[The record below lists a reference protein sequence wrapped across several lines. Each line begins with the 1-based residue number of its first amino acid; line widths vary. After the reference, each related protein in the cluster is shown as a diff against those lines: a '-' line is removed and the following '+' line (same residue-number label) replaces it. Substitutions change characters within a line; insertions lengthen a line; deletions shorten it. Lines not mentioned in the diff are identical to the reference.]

1 MDARAKRLE
10 QMLAES
16 SSSKPFG
23 PPESSLVVQS
33 KHSKRQFLAAAG
45 GRLNSDWPSVNLSS
59 DEEFFRELRILR
71 GRSRWLAKNN
81 GYYRRYLDMCVDNIV
96 GPNGVRLEAK
106 IKKANGEQDKGAN
119 DVIEDAWRS
128 WSKKGI
134 PMRRSQWTRVDME
147 RSAVWSVARDG
158 EVFFRKWY
166 GSGEYGFQLEMI
178 DAMRVPTEMNIVQ
191 GNGIEVINGIEYTDG
206 DVTGYYIARRG
217 MRQDFTSENY
227 ERVDAKFILHLFVPL
242 FAEQKRGF
250 PWLSA
255 GMSRIHQLDRYE
267 NAEIIASRIAAEKG
281 GFFKRTAAADTGF
294 SGDGS
299 EEESEIQYMDSEAG
313 SFGILPEGY
322 DFAPWDPTHPTNAF
336 ESLSNKLLKG
346 IASAGNVNYTS
357 LANDLSEVNYSSAR
371 IGMLEVRDFWK
382 GRQNWLV
389 NWFHDAVY
397 AEWLPMAMSSGKI
410 RLPFSRINEFMRVSW
425 VPRSWA
431 WVDPQKEANANK
443 ANLLMR
449 VTSLSD
455 IAASQGDEIE
465 DVFDR
470 LAKEK
475 QMADA
480 AGIDMTE
487 IFGPFKPAQQVPTVP
502 GAKSHQRPMNG
513 HKLNGYEHAEH

>member
-16 SSSKPFG
+16 GSSKPFG
-23 PPESSLVVQS
+23 PPSTSTAVHH
-33 KHSKRQFLAAAG
+33 KHGKRQFLAAAG
-45 GRLNSDWPSVNLSS
+45 GRINADWPSINYSN
-59 DEEFFRELRILR
+59 DEELFRELRVLR

-106 IKKANGEQDKGAN
+106 IRKQNGEQDKGAN
-119 DVIEDAWRS
+119 DLIEEAWRT

-147 RSAVWSVARDG
+147 RAAVWSVARDG
-158 EVFFRKWY
+158 EVFFRKWFGVGDFGY
-166 GSGEYGFQLEMI
+166 QLEMI
-178 DAMRVPTEMNIVQ
+178 DAMRVPTEMNIIQTGGVQ
-191 GNGIEVINGIEYTDG
+191 VINGIEYTDG
-206 DVTGYYIARRG
+206 EPTAYYIARRG
-217 MRQDFTSENY
+217 MKQDYVAENY
-227 ERVDAKFILHLFVPL
+227 ERVDAKFVLHLYVPL
-242 FAEQKRGF
+242 VAEQKRGF

-255 GMSRIHQLDRYE
+255 GMQRIHMLDRYE

-281 GFFKRTAAADTGF
+281 GFFKRTSAAETGF
-294 SGDGS
+294 NGEGS
-299 EEESEIQYMDSEAG
+299 DEEQEIQYMDSEAG

-322 DFAPWDPTHPTNAF
+322 DFSPWDPTHPTNAF

-357 LANDLSEVNYSSAR
+357 LANDLSDVNYSSAR
-371 IGMLEVRDFWK
+371 IGMLEVRDNWK
-382 GRQNWLV
+382 ARQNWFT
-389 NWFHDAVY
+389 NWFHDTIY
-397 AEWLPMAMSSGKI
+397 AEWLPMAMSSGQI
-410 RLPFSRINEFMRVSW
+410 RLPFARVTDYGRVSW

-431 WVDPQKEANANK
+431 WVDPLKESNANK
-443 ANLLMR
+443 ANLMMR

-455 IAASQGDEIE
+455 IASAQGDEIE

-475 QMADA
+475 AMAET

-487 IFGPFKPAQQVPTVP
+487 IFGPFKQAQQASAAPSRANGQP
-502 GAKSHQRPMNG
+502 NG
-513 HKLNGYEHAEH
+513 HKLSGYEFQH